1 MDEERI
7 VMKEAFLIDEER
19 DAIAGDP
26 PVLLAYKIG
35 LWVGIVLAAIAA
47 VVLFIALRDK
57 PFGIQIA
64 TLIAYSGTAFFFV
77 FCRSKG
83 LRGYSLRNKAVQRE
97 IPRLLAIHTAFLVSI
112 FIVQTSAFH
121 LRSSLPSYLLTA
133 NRGRFANWS
142 VSVLI
147 IFFVSAIFVQA
158 YMSRKILCRSRKAEK
173 TKQRPDYL
181 EDFRPPSFHTEAD
194 TCCLIA
200 M

>member
-1 MDEERI
+1 MQLSSCPAFTLNNRKRLATLEVAEGDLQGTAFMDEERI

-26 PVLLAYKIG
+26 PVSLAYKIG
-35 LWVGIVLAAIAA
+35 LCVGIVLAAIAA
-47 VVLFIALRDK
+47 VVLFIALGDK

-77 FCRSKG
+77 FCRSRG

-97 IPRLLAIHTAFLVSI
+97 IPRLLAIHAAFLVSI

-121 LRSSLPSYLLTA
+121 LRSSLPSYLLTE

-142 VSVLI
+142 VRVLI
-147 IFFVSAIFVQA
+147 VFFCVCYFCSGVHFSKDF
-158 YMSRKILCRSRKAEK
+158 MSQS
-173 TKQRPDYL
+173 
-181 EDFRPPSFHTEAD
+181 
-194 TCCLIA
+194 
-200 M
+200 